1 MYKKN
6 DMEKIYELR
15 DELMNYKKDGFWQF
29 QLSKNGKWL
38 QIDDLIA
45 EIDNLRVCNCPPT
58 DNNS

>member
-1 MYKKN
+1 MK
-6 DMEKIYELR
+6 KIYELR

-38 QIDDLIA
+38 QIDDLIK